1 MKLNGI
7 FSGFGIFMLISAGI
21 VEADQG
27 IVYREVPPQ
36 ESVDML
42 WQYMAESIGKQPLV
56 VLLLKESTENEQP
69 HYYAVASNEDLYERS
84 VVESPYRSYEYGV
97 TSEEKS
103 VIRSIVLTLAN
114 TSYAKLLLKKSELDK
129 KGSDIDHVHPLRH
142 LACIFTDEE
151 LKVAIRNIR
160 EKSLVWKNYVHGLG
174 ESLAQESHRD
184 NLTGAYIRDFAG
196 LVGINPDLIFPPI
209 AEGRWRD
216 FIELLV
222 DSIPRKG
229 NPRRYDM

>member
-7 FSGFGIFMLISAGI
+7 FLGFCVYMLVFAGL
-21 VEADQG
+21 EGAHQG
-27 IVYREVPPQ
+27 RIYFEVAPE
-36 ESVDML
+36 ESVEIL
-42 WQYMAESIGKQPLV
+42 SQRVAESMGGQAHI
-56 VLLLKESTENEQP
+56 VLLIQEPTETEQP
-69 HYYAVASNEDLYERS
+69 RYYAVASNDDLYQRS
-84 VVESPYRSYEYGV
+84 VAASSYRSYEHEV
-97 TSEEKS
+97 TAEEKS
-103 VIRSIVLTLAN
+103 VISSIVLTLAN
-114 TSYAKLLLKKSELDK
+114 NSYAKLLLKKSELDK

-184 NLTGAYIRDFAG
+184 NLTELYIRDFAA
-196 LVGINPDLIFPPI
+196 LVGINPDLIFAPL

-216 FIELLV
+216 FIELLI